1 MLINKNVYFVHVPR
15 TGGRYITNL
24 FKINKHEVSLDA
36 FNTKWKNKEIGH
48 LTYPDYEVYLN
59 FLKCTKF
66 AVIRDPI
73 TRFLSAINSD
83 VKLNKDTI
91 DTMLSSQEN
100 LNLYL
105 NNLIFNDDDNW
116 YTPQINF
123 LNYDVKIYKYENGLG
138 DKFVEWIN
146 NNFNLKL
153 EIFDARS
160 FSEVFEINLTNKQ
173 KQYVENYYYK
183 DFRLLNY

>member
-1 MLINKNVYFVHVPR
+1 MLINKNIYFVHVPR

-105 NNLIFNDDDNW
+105 NNLIFNDEDNW
-116 YTPQINF
+116 
-123 LNYDVKIYKYENGLG
+123 
-138 DKFVEWIN
+138 
-146 NNFNLKL
+146 
-153 EIFDARS
+153 
-160 FSEVFEINLTNKQ
+160 
-173 KQYVENYYYK
+173 
-183 DFRLLNY
+183 